1 MEKERRTRYGMTK
14 PFYRNTDKVFIEIG
28 TSDFETLI
36 PLAKNGWVGIFV
48 EPVKYLLDNLE
59 RIEGCKYIN
68 AAINTYDGTTN
79 IHYATDPAEQWMRG
93 VGYIDE
99 ATTTQG
105 ISNYFDGKNET
116 VEPVS
121 CITINTL
128 LEQYKVKRIDLLKID
143 IEGFETK
150 ILESFDWTIKPAV
163 LNVEIRHWTNE
174 ERNLWKRELEEKG
187 YVVFMEGPDLF
198 AMF

>member
-1 MEKERRTRYGMTK
+1 MTK

-28 TSDFETLI
+28 TSDFDTLT

-68 AAINTYDGTTN
+68 KAICTFDGTTN
-79 IHYATDPAEQWMRG
+79 IHYATNPTEQWQRG
-93 VGYIDE
+93 VGYVDE
-99 ATTTQG
+99 ALTVTG
-105 ISNYFDGKNET
+105 VSNYFDGENET
-116 VEPVS
+116 VESVS

-128 LEQYKVKRIDLLKID
+128 LEQYRVKRIDLLKID
-143 IEGFETK
+143 IEGMETQ
-150 ILESFDWTIKPAV
+150 ILESFDWTIKPAI
-163 LNVEIRHWTNE
+163 LNVEIRHWTE
-174 ERNLWKRELEEKG
+174 ENRKIWKKELEEKG

-198 AMF
+198 ALI

>member
-1 MEKERRTRYGMTK
+1 M
-14 PFYRNTDKVFIEIG
+14 TDKFFIEIG
-28 TSDFETLI
+28 TSDFETLL
-36 PLAKNGWVGIFV
+36 PLTKNGWKGIFV

-59 RIEGCKYIN
+59 RVEGCEYVN
-68 AAINTYDGTTN
+68 AAINVYDGTTN
-79 IHYATDPAEQWMRG
+79 VHYATNPAKQWQRG

-99 ATTTQG
+99 AVSVTG
-105 ISNYFDGKNET
+105 VSNYFDGKNSTTEVVACT
-116 VEPVS
+116 
-121 CITINTL
+121 TLNTL
-128 LEQYKVKRIDLLKID
+128 LEQYKVKKIDLLKMD
-143 IEGFETK
+143 VEGFEKK

>member
-1 MEKERRTRYGMTK
+1 M
-14 PFYRNTDKVFIEIG
+14 TDKFFIEIG
-28 TSDFETLI
+28 TSDFETLL
-36 PLAKNGWVGIFV
+36 PLTKNGWKGIFI

-59 RIEGCKYIN
+59 RVDGCEYLN
-68 AAINTYDGTTN
+68 TAINTYDGMTN
-79 IHYATDPAEQWMRG
+79 VHYATNPAKQWQRG

-99 ATTTQG
+99 AVSVTG
-105 ISNYFDGKNET
+105 VSNYFDDKNSTTEVVACT
-116 VEPVS
+116 
-121 CITINTL
+121 TLNTL
-128 LEQYKVKRIDLLKID
+128 LEQYKVKKIDLLKMD
-143 IEGFETK
+143 VEGFEKK

-174 ERNLWKRELEEKG
+174 ERSLWKRELEEKG

>member
-1 MEKERRTRYGMTK
+1 
-14 PFYRNTDKVFIEIG
+14 
-28 TSDFETLI
+28 
-36 PLAKNGWVGIFV
+36 
-48 EPVKYLLDNLE
+48 
-59 RIEGCKYIN
+59 
-68 AAINTYDGTTN
+68 
-79 IHYATDPAEQWMRG
+79 MRG

-163 LNVEIRHWTNE
+163 LNVEIKHWTNE
-174 ERNLWKRELEEKG
+174 ERNIWKRELEEKG

-198 AMF
+198 AMI

>member
-1 MEKERRTRYGMTK
+1 MTK

-36 PLAKNGWVGIFV
+36 PLAKNGWVGIFI

-59 RIEGCKYIN
+59 RIEGCRYIN
-68 AAINTYDGTTN
+68 KAIGTYDGMTN
-79 IHYATDPAEQWMRG
+79 IHYATNPTEEWHKG
-93 VGYIDE
+93 IGYIDE
-99 ATTTQG
+99 AEVATG
-105 ISNYFDGKNET
+105 IGRYFDGKNET
-116 VEPVS
+116 VKSIP
-121 CITINTL
+121 CITLNTL
-128 LEQYKVKRIDLLKID
+128 LEQYRVKRIDLLKID
-143 IEGFETK
+143 IEGLEYK

-163 LNVEIRHWTNE
+163 LNVEIRHWTTEN
-174 ERNLWKRELEEKG
+174 RNRWKRELEEMG